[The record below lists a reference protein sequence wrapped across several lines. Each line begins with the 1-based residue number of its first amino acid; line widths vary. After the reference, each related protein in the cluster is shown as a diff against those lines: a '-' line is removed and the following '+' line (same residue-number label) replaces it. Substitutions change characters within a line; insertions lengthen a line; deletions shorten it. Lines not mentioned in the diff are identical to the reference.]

1 MGDRR
6 REVIPQMVVRQ
17 YRFFSR
23 VSFGVLNPLKQI
35 SHVFIGRDNLSILL
49 KILVSGLVDGYVSFK

>member
-1 MGDRR
+1 MGDRC
-6 REVIPQMVVRQ
+6 REVIPQMVICQ
-17 YRFFSR
+17 YCLFSR
-23 VSFGVLNPLKQI
+23 VSFRVLNPLKQI